1 MHDVDHRAGERPE
14 HTHWTAGRVA
24 FLAVSVICLCLS
36 RQALPRSSP
45 PTTVWT
51 GSSPETEPERRAIQV
66 VQPQVNAAT
75 DALNDAGQ
83 QAIETA
89 KGSAQE
95 AAGELKESANDHAR
109 QVADQARN
117 AGQQLKDTTANADQ

>member
-51 GSSPETEPERRAIQV
+51 GSSPETEPERRAIRA

-75 DALNDAGQ
+75 DALNDAGNKPSRPRKVRHRKPPPSSKNQ
-83 QAIETA
+83 PAIMRDRSPTKPGTPA
-89 KGSAQE
+89 S
-95 AAGELKESANDHAR
+95 N
-109 QVADQARN
+109 
-117 AGQQLKDTTANADQ
+117 